1 VIGKAEFSKC
11 GTWRYRLERSIAGDL
26 FAGRHAEALAFVML
40 NPSTATA
47 TTLDPTV
54 RRCVGYA
61 RRDGYGRLIVGNLY
75 AARATEPTD
84 MLGMSDPIGPGNAGA
99 LRRIM
104 GEGNPVVLA
113 WGTLQDAPSSAA
125 QQVRFVR
132 SLALELGTRLFCL
145 DVCEN
150 GEPRHPLYMKKDA
163 PLVPWIAE
171 GWRPV

>member
-1 VIGKAEFSKC
+1 MIGRAEFSKC
-11 GTWRYRLERSIAGDL
+11 GTWRYRLERAIAGDL
-26 FAGRHAEALAFVML
+26 FGGRHDQALAFVML

-61 RRDGYGRLIVGNLY
+61 KREGVGRLIVGNLY

-84 MLGMSDPIGPGNAGA
+84 MLGMKDPIGPGNDGA

-104 GEGNPVVLA
+104 SEGNRVVLA

-125 QQVRFVR
+125 SRVRFVR
-132 SLALELGTRLFCL
+132 TLALEFGTRLFHL
-145 DVCEN
+145 GLCEN
-150 GEPRHPLYMKKDA
+150 GEPRHPLYLKKEA
-163 PLVPWIAE
+163 PLVPWSAHE
-171 GWRPV
+171 WAP